1 MCVYACSCKW
11 VWCPKRPEAL
21 NLSGAGGTGGGEPY
35 SVGAGMK
42 RKYIKAVCS
51 QLLSHLSRPSL
62 IPSSDLKH
70 EVFSRL
76 GRSVSKR
83 KVGANEESY
92 LGMKSQVPL
101 LKLIQTGILPGFSN
115 CVGNSSHIAISS
127 LTFTVFIPSRSRW
140 AAVSFC
146 LVFVSV
152 VLSASFTWLKS
163 IYPSR
168 FGEGIMVFLLP
179 VRI

>member
-1 MCVYACSCKW
+1 M
-11 VWCPKRPEAL
+11 
-21 NLSGAGGTGGGEPY
+21 GAGT
-35 SVGAGMK
+35 K

-83 KVGANEESY
+83 KVGANEGSY

-127 LTFTVFIPSRSRW
+127 LAFTAFIPSRSRR

-152 VLSASFTWLKS
+152 VLSASFSWLKS

-168 FGEGIMVFLLP
+168 FGEGILVFLLP
-179 VRI
+179 IRM

>member
-1 MCVYACSCKW
+1 MFSTA
-11 VWCPKRPEAL
+11 
-21 NLSGAGGTGGGEPY
+21 EP
-35 SVGAGMK
+35 SFQVFTN
-42 RKYIKAVCS
+42 
-51 QLLSHLSRPSL
+51 
-62 IPSSDLKH
+62 PSSDLKH

-76 GRSVSKR
+76 GRSVSKKK
-83 KVGANEESY
+83 KVGANEGSY

-127 LTFTVFIPSRSRW
+127 LAFTAFIPSRSRW

-152 VLSASFTWLKS
+152 VLSASSTWLKS

-179 VRI
+179 VRILSLTLKHMLIQSLCLPFAVYRIQLM

>member
-1 MCVYACSCKW
+1 M
-11 VWCPKRPEAL
+11 
-21 NLSGAGGTGGGEPY
+21 GAGTEL
-35 SVGAGMK
+35 
-42 RKYIKAVCS
+42 KYIKAVCS

-76 GRSVSKR
+76 GCSVSKR
-83 KVGANEESY
+83 KVGANEGSY

-115 CVGNSSHIAISS
+115 YAGNSSHIVISF
-127 LTFTVFIPSRSRW
+127 LTFTAFIPSRSRW
-140 AAVSFC
+140 GAAVSFC
-146 LVFVSV
+146 LVFLS
-152 VLSASFTWLKS
+152 VLSASSTWLKP

-168 FGEGIMVFLLP
+168 FGEGIMVFLLL
-179 VRI
+179 VRILSLTLKHILIQSLCLPFAVCRIQLM